1 MSEVFLLSFIPNCS
15 LGDGAAQIEGG
26 SSNLSLPNL
35 ETSSWTYPEVC
46 LLVVPDPDNIR
57 YCMIG
62 DLEFLEPSGL
72 EDVGRSI
79 SLDLQRG

>member
-1 MSEVFLLSFIPNCS
+1 MSVVFLLSFCPDCS

-26 SSNLSLPNL
+26 SPNLNLPNL
-35 ETSSWTYPEVC
+35 ETSSRTYPEVC

-57 YCMIG
+57 SHMIG
-62 DLEFLEPSGL
+62 DLELLEPSGL

-79 SLDLQRG
+79 SWGRQRG